1 MKPANHTICLLD
13 GPTLFFD
20 EGRDFEA
27 LYAFDGRTH
36 GRLTDFEAFLD
47 VMGADS

>member
-1 MKPANHTICLLD
+1 MKSANHTICLLD

-27 LYAFDGRTH
+27 LYAFDGRA
-36 GRLTDFEAFLD
+36 RDFEAFLD